1 MLGIYFSGTGNSKY
15 ALEVF
20 LKELDKDFALFAIE
34 DENLIEQINNHD
46 EIVFSYP
53 VQYSDVPKI
62 LRDFIHNNS
71 KLWQGKRIFVI
82 ATMAMFSGDGAG
94 VLGRLLKKYGAQIT
108 GGLHLIMPDSI
119 ADEKVLKRS
128 YEKNW
133 QLVTKAKAKIVKA
146 VADIKAGRYPKEG
159 LGTFS
164 RLAGFITQRLW
175 FGYRTKAYSNKL
187 KIDTDKCIGCSKCVK
202 LCPTENISMEGKKT
216 KAGDRCTVCYRCVN
230 ACPVQAITLLGKKV
244 VEQTSIE
251 KYVK

>member
-1 MLGIYFSGTGNSKY
+1 MLGIYFSGTGNSRY

-20 LKELDKDFALFAIE
+20 LKEYKAESPIYAVEDK
-34 DENLIEQINNHD
+34 NLVEELSKHD

-71 KLWQGKRIFVI
+71 KLWQGKKIFVI

-108 GGLHLIMPDSI
+108 GGLHLVMPDSI

-133 QLVTKAKAKIVKA
+133 QLVTKAKTKIEKA
-146 VADIKAGRYPKEG
+146 VADIKVGRYPKEG
-159 LGTFS
+159 LGAFS
-164 RLAGFITQRLW
+164 RMAGFISQRLW
-175 FGYRTKAYSNKL
+175 FGHRTKAYSNKL
-187 KIDTDKCIGCSKCVK
+187 KIDTDRCIGCSKCVK
-202 LCPTENISMEGKKT
+202 LCPTKNILMQDN
-216 KAGDRCTVCYRCVN
+216 KAKGNDKCTVCYRCVN
-230 ACPVQAITLLGKKV
+230 ACPKQAITLLGKTV
-244 VEQTSIE
+244 IEQTSIE
-251 KYVK
+251 KYLK

>member
-1 MLGIYFSGTGNSKY
+1 MIGIYFSGTGNSRY

-20 LKELDKDFALFAIE
+20 LKEYKEDSPIYGVEDKKLVE
-34 DENLIEQINNHD
+34 ELSKHD

-71 KLWQGKRIFVI
+71 KLWQGKNVFVI

-94 VLGRLLKKYGAQIT
+94 VLGRLLKKYGAIIT

-133 QLVTKAKAKIVKA
+133 QLVTKAKTKIVKA
-146 VADIKAGRYPKEG
+146 VADIKVGRYPKEG

-164 RLAGFITQRLW
+164 RLAGFISQRLW
-175 FGYRTKAYSNKL
+175 FGHRTKAYSNKL

-202 LCPTENISMEGKKT
+202 LCPTENIAMEGKKA

-244 VEQTSIE
+244 VEQTNIE
-251 KYVK
+251 KFVD

>member
-1 MLGIYFSGTGNSKY
+1 MLGIYFSGTGNSRY

-20 LKELDKDFALFAIE
+20 LKELDKDFVLFAIE

-62 LRDFIHNNS
+62 LRDFIHNNL
-71 KLWQGKRIFVI
+71 KLWQGKKIFVI

-94 VLGRLLKKYGAQIT
+94 VLGRLLKMYGATIT

-128 YEKNW
+128 YEKNS
-133 QLVTKAKAKIVKA
+133 QLVAKAKTKIVKA
-146 VADIKAGRYPKEG
+146 VADIKVGRYPKEG

-164 RLAGFITQRLW
+164 RLAGFISQRLW
-175 FGYRTKAYSNKL
+175 FGHRTKEYSNKL
-187 KIDTDKCIGCSKCVK
+187 KIDTDKCIGCSKCAK
-202 LCPTENISMEGKKT
+202 ICPTKNILMQDN
-216 KAGDRCTVCYRCVN
+216 KAKGNDKCTVCYRCVN
-230 ACPVQAITLLGKKV
+230 ACPKQAITLLGKSV
-244 VEQTSIE
+244 IEQTSIE
-251 KYVK
+251 KYL